1 MEEKIMT
8 EIDNIAKSIYNEE
21 VGANEWSADD
31 SLLGSRPI
39 DERPGHDFQ
48 PEVIPFKENPGDP
61 GEVLYQGR
69 IEEGDPPG
77 EGGYESHIDELF
89 SSQEREARIAHDDKQ
104 LESLA
109 VGRKNLEAV
118 LKDFSVGDSGA
129 KSLML
134 TARFYTENPMS
145 PEQIAAANIVTSNAL
160 KAKWGGDYDKM
171 LSGAKR
177 VLSEAARKV
186 PGMMDMVNNSGLG
199 SDEKTIIQ
207 LAHVARRRG
216 YLK

>member
-1 MEEKIMT
+1 
-8 EIDNIAKSIYNEE
+8 
-21 VGANEWSADD
+21 
-31 SLLGSRPI
+31 
-39 DERPGHDFQ
+39 
-48 PEVIPFKENPGDP
+48 
-61 GEVLYQGR
+61 
-69 IEEGDPPG
+69 
-77 EGGYESHIDELF
+77 
-89 SSQEREARIAHDDKQ
+89 
-104 LESLA
+104 
-109 VGRKNLEAV
+109 
-118 LKDFSVGDSGA
+118 
-129 KSLML
+129 ML
-134 TARFYTENPMS
+134 TSRFYTENPMS